1 MSVLAALS
9 ELTYC
14 TRIGGGSV
22 LSLPQLAEL
31 MTHLDSGACSEELIN
46 AMADVPRAPTPNEWS
61 AMRAGET
68 PSVPEPTPE
77 PEPQPEPEPE
87 PEPVAETP
95 TAEEPVAETE
105 EPATEEGPGDDA
117 EATPV

>member
-46 AMADVPRAPTPNEWS
+46 AMADVPRAPSPAEWD

-68 PSVPEPTPE
+68 PSVPEPT
-77 PEPQPEPEPE
+77 PEPEPE

-95 TAEEPVAETE
+95 TAEEPVAEVEATTS
-105 EPATEEGPGDDA
+105 EPEPEPGTVDE

>member
-9 ELTYC
+9 ELTHC

-22 LSLPQLAEL
+22 LTLPLLAEL
-31 MTHLDSGACSEELIN
+31 MTHLDSGACSEELLY
-46 AMADVPRAPTPNEWS
+46 AMADVPRQPTPSEWD

-77 PEPQPEPEPE
+77 PEPEPE

-95 TAEEPVAETE
+95 TEEPVAETE
-105 EPATEEGPGDDA
+105 EATEEEADDDT
-117 EATPV
+117 EAAPV

>member
-9 ELTYC
+9 ELTHC

-22 LSLPQLAEL
+22 LTLPLLAEL
-31 MTHLDSGACSEELIN
+31 MTHLDSGACSEELLY
-46 AMADVPRAPTPNEWS
+46 AMADVPRQPTPSEWD

-68 PSVPEPTPE
+68 PRVPEPTPE

-95 TAEEPVAETE
+95 TEEPVAETE
-105 EPATEEGPGDDA
+105 EATEEEDDDTT
-117 EATPV
+117 EAAPV